1 MYCDRCGKQLDDAL
15 NFCNGCGAQL
25 RSSGDAQ
32 GQRSIL
38 NTLIVALIVIVTG
51 GIGVLAGLLAIL
63 LERVPNFEPV
73 MAFSMFYLGTLFA
86 ICFLI
91 MRQVSKLIDAKLAGK
106 NIYDPSPAKTT
117 DTVQPLVQLPP
128 RTTAQ
133 LEEHRQP
140 ASVVDVTTRTLEEV
154 PVSRRN

>member
-1 MYCDRCGKQLDDAL
+1 MYCERCGKQLDDAL

-25 RSSGDAQ
+25 RTTGDAQ

-51 GIGVLAGLLAIL
+51 GIGVLAALLAIML
-63 LERVPNFEPV
+63 DRVPRLEPI
-73 MAFSMFYLGTLFA
+73 MAFSIFYLAALFG
-86 ICFLI
+86 ISFLI

-106 NIYDPSPAKTT
+106 NIYDPAPVKTA
-117 DTVQPLVQLPP
+117 TVQPLVQLPP
-128 RTTAQ
+128 KTTAQ

-140 ASVVDVTTRTLEEV
+140 ASVVDATTRTLEEV
-154 PVSRRN
+154 PIRRN